1 MLILPL
7 TPKNIKKA
15 RQIIKKGGVIIY
27 PTDTLYG
34 LGADIFNLKAVNKIF
49 AIKGRAFK
57 KPLSVMVGD
66 IAEIKKIAV
75 LNKKQQSVV
84 NALLPGP
91 FTLLLKKKNRIDKI
105 ITASSQKV
113 GVRVPNSKICQ
124 LLAKN
129 LPITTTSAN
138 LSGQKPTLNIKKL
151 AKIFA
156 NKVDLILAGKN
167 LSGKPSTVID
177 LTVKPVR
184 ILR

>member
-1 MLILPL
+1 MLILPP

-34 LGADIFNLKAVNKIF
+34 LGVDIFNLKAVNKIF
-49 AIKGRAFK
+49 EIKGRDFH

-84 NALLPGP
+84 DTLLPGP
-91 FTLLLKKKNRIDKI
+91 FTLLLKKRNVIDKI

-113 GVRVPNSKICQ
+113 GVRAPNSKICQ
-124 LLAKN
+124 ALAKN
-129 LPITTTSAN
+129 LPLTTTSAN

-156 NKVDLILAGKN
+156 NKVDLILVDKN
-167 LSGKPSTVID
+167 LSGQPSAVID
-177 LTVKPVR
+177 LTSQPMK